1 MSDDYEEDVFKDP
14 AAHHPF
20 IHLMIRYS
28 TLLFLLFLS
37 VFIPGI
43 TFYLVSIV
51 LKLPTTLGT
60 ILGLLAFFFYLYI
73 MWKKELWNLI
83 KR

>member
-1 MSDDYEEDVFKDP
+1 MDQDDEFNDP
-14 AAHHPF
+14 AEHHPF
-20 IHLMIRYS
+20 LRLLMRYFI
-28 TLLFLLFLS
+28 LLFLIFLS

-43 TFYLVSIV
+43 TFFVVSIL
-51 LKLPTTLGT
+51 LKLPTELGT
-60 ILGLLAFFFYLYI
+60 ILGLVTFVFYLYL

>member
-1 MSDDYEEDVFKDP
+1 MVDDDQEDVFKDP

-20 IHLMIRYS
+20 IHLMIRYF

-37 VFIPGI
+37 IFIPGI

-51 LKLPTTLGT
+51 LKLSTTLGT
-60 ILGLLAFFFYLYI
+60 ILGLLTFALYLRLL
-73 MWKKELWNLI
+73 WKKELWNLI

>member
-1 MSDDYEEDVFKDP
+1 MIDDNQEDVFKDP

-20 IHLMIRYS
+20 IHLVIRYS

-51 LKLPTTLGT
+51 LHLPTTLGT
-60 ILGLLAFFFYLYI
+60 IIGLLAFILFLYL